1 MATAAPAYTVR
12 PAVAV
17 RPRLD
22 SIDLLRGIVMV
33 IMVLDHTRD
42 FVHGPALHW
51 DATDL
56 ARTSFPIFMTRW
68 ITHFCAPVFVF
79 LAGVSAYL
87 LKMRGR
93 TAGEQSWFLFT
104 RGAWLI
110 AVEVLVLHVLIW
122 FNVDFSFIGPLQ
134 VIWAIGW
141 SMVVLAVLVHMPL
154 RVIAVVGVGMIA
166 LHNTLDAV

>member
-56 ARTSFPIFMTRW
+56 ARTSTPIFLTRW

-79 LAGVSAYL
+79 LAGTSAWL
-87 LKMRGR
+87 IGVRKGKKALSK
-93 TAGEQSWFLFT
+93 FLFT
-104 RGAWLI
+104 RGLWLLF
-110 AVEVLVLHVLIW
+110 VEVVIINFAFTFDWHYSV
-122 FNVDFSFIGPLQ
+122 IGLQ
-134 VIWAIGW
+134 VIWA
-141 SMVVLAVLVHMPL
+141 L
-154 RVIAVVGVGMIA
+154 GV
-166 LHNTLDAV
+166 